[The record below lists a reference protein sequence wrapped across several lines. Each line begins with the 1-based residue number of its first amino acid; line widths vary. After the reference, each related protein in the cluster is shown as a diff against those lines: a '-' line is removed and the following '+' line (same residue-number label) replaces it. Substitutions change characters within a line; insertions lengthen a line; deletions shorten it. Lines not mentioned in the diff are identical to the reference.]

1 MNILKEKFLEVIRA
15 VTPIVVLVLIIHF
28 LFVPLP
34 TSSLIGFLF
43 GAIVIVIGLAIFLM
57 GIDIALEP
65 IGSHMGKGIARSN
78 KIIVVV
84 IVGLLLGFFISS
96 AEPSLTVLGNQ
107 IGLVTG
113 GDITSSFIVIVVSLG
128 IAVMVVV
135 GLLRVVYSLSI
146 IPILT
151 IAYGLILLLSF
162 FTSTEFLSISFDASG
177 ATTGSITVPFLL
189 ALSTGI
195 ASLKKSS
202 KNSGEDSF
210 GLVAIAS
217 TGAILSVMIV
227 NVFSPT
233 EELSGS
239 LDIVMGTENGF
250 FLDLIREIFNQIG
263 EVIVAIL
270 PIVILFGLYQI
281 IWLKLPKRKLNKILI
296 GVLYVFIGLV
306 LFLSGVNAGFMNV
319 GSLIGYTLAAQESY
333 GLLYILGFSLG
344 FLSILAEPAVSVLTK
359 QIGAVTSGAIKPV
372 AVLSTLSIGVGLA
385 ILLSTMRLVIFDLEL
400 WHILLPGYLLAIFLS
415 YVVPKR
421 FVGMAFDAGG
431 VASGPMTATFILAFI
446 QGAAEAIPHASV
458 LIDGFGM
465 IALVALMPI
474 LSLQI
479 FGLIYHLKAKQT
491 QKSVN

>member
-1 MNILKEKFLEVIRA
+1 MNILKEKFLEVIQA
-15 VTPIVVLVLIIHF
+15 VTPIVMLVLIINF

-34 TSSLIGFLF
+34 TSSLVGFIL
-43 GAIVIVIGLAIFLM
+43 GAVVIVIGLTIFLM
-57 GIDIALEP
+57 GIDVALEP

-78 KIIVVV
+78 KISVVV
-84 IVGLLLGFFISS
+84 IIGLLLGFFISS

-113 GDITSSFIVIVVSLG
+113 GEITSSFIVIIVSVG

-135 GLLRVVYSLSI
+135 GLLRIVYSLSI

-151 IAYGLILLLSF
+151 IAYSIILLLSF
-162 FTSTEFLSISFDASG
+162 FTSTEFLSISFDTSG

-202 KNSGEDSF
+202 KSSSEDSF

-250 FLDLIREIFNQIG
+250 FIDLIREIATQLG

-270 PIVILFGLYQI
+270 PIVILFGLYQLF
-281 IWLKLPKRKLNKILI
+281 WLKLSKVKLVRILV
-296 GVLYVFIGLV
+296 GLLYVFIGLV

-319 GSLIGYTLAAQESY
+319 GSLIGYTLAEQESY
-333 GLLYILGFSLG
+333 GLLYMIGFLLG

-359 QIGAVTSGAIKPV
+359 QIGVVTSGAIKPK
-372 AVLSTLSIGVGLA
+372 AVLTTLSIGVGLA
-385 ILLSTMRLVIFDLEL
+385 ILLSTMRLVVTDLEL
-400 WHILLPGYLLAIFLS
+400 WHLLLPGYVLAIGLS
-415 YVVPKR
+415 YIVPKR

-479 FGLIYHLKAKQT
+479 FGLIYHLKE
-491 QKSVN
+491 

>member
-1 MNILKEKFLEVIRA
+1 M
-15 VTPIVVLVLIIHF
+15 LVLIINF

-34 TSSLIGFLF
+34 TSSLVGFIL
-43 GAIVIVIGLAIFLM
+43 GAVVIVIGLTIFLM
-57 GIDIALEP
+57 GIDVALEP

-78 KIIVVV
+78 KISVVV
-84 IVGLLLGFFISS
+84 IIGLLLGFFISS

-113 GDITSSFIVIVVSLG
+113 GEITSSFIVIIVSVG

-135 GLLRVVYSLSI
+135 GLLRIVYSLSI

-151 IAYGLILLLSF
+151 IAYSIILLLSF
-162 FTSTEFLSISFDASG
+162 FTSTEFLSISFDTSG

-202 KNSGEDSF
+202 KSSSEDSF

-250 FLDLIREIFNQIG
+250 FIDLIREIATQLG

-270 PIVILFGLYQI
+270 PIVILFGLYQLF
-281 IWLKLPKRKLNKILI
+281 WLKLSKVKLVRILV
-296 GVLYVFIGLV
+296 GLLYVFIGLV

-319 GSLIGYTLAAQESY
+319 GSLIGYTLAEQESY
-333 GLLYILGFSLG
+333 GLLYMIGFLLG

-359 QIGAVTSGAIKPV
+359 QIGVVTSGAIKPK
-372 AVLSTLSIGVGLA
+372 AVLTTLSIGVGLA
-385 ILLSTMRLVIFDLEL
+385 ILLSTMRLVVTDLEL
-400 WHILLPGYLLAIFLS
+400 WHLLLPGYVLAIGLS
-415 YVVPKR
+415 YIVPKR

-479 FGLIYHLKAKQT
+479 FGLIYHLKE
-491 QKSVN
+491 